1 MSGRIDFGPD
11 PPRLIEPDVHVWIE
25 DTTYADA
32 PAVRVAER
40 RLTGASYDGGADGL
54 PFTIEWDDRRRSPGR
69 TYTIAAFV
77 DVDRDGRPGPG
88 DFVTTQAVRVPEPD
102 VRVSVRVKR
111 VGG

>member
-11 PPRLIEPDVHVWIE
+11 PPRRIEPDVHVWIE

-54 PFTIEWDDRRRSPGR
+54 PFTIEWDDRSRSAR
-69 TYTIAAFV
+69 HSYAIAALI
-77 DVDRDGRPGPG
+77 DVDGDGRAGPG
-88 DFVTTQAVRVPEPD
+88 DYVCPQAVPVPPPGAPAR
-102 VRVSVRVKR
+102 VRVQRI
-111 VGG
+111 G